1 MYFPQQYPD
10 IDYAAIFNGPYRMTI
25 ETETHTTLSVGGT
38 AVFDCQCAD
47 SQTIVTEMDEL
58 LHVMISAGSQDA
70 LVAAEEM
77 ISDVLNKPDLA
88 RRLAQQNTVGKRQ
101 END

>member
-10 IDYAAIFNGPYRMTI
+10 IDYAAIFNGPY

-47 SQTIVTEMDEL
+47 S
-58 LHVMISAGSQDA
+58 
-70 LVAAEEM
+70 
-77 ISDVLNKPDLA
+77 
-88 RRLAQQNTVGKRQ
+88 
-101 END
+101 

>member
-47 SQTIVTEMDEL
+47 S
-58 LHVMISAGSQDA
+58 
-70 LVAAEEM
+70 
-77 ISDVLNKPDLA
+77 
-88 RRLAQQNTVGKRQ
+88 
-101 END
+101 